1 MMRPTSIVSHGVTH
15 IRVRCG
21 GEQLPLGHVV
31 VAVLGNVMDRGGDA
45 VKVRKFRLKLSF
57 LFHLVGRLDIKYE
70 SNRRTANPLSLLA
83 GRRIDC
89 HCNQRSER

>member
-1 MMRPTSIVSHGVTH
+1 MYATNLYRFARRHSR

-21 GEQLPLGHVV
+21 VEQLPLGHVV

-70 SNRRTANPLSLLA
+70 SKQTDSQSAKSS
-83 GRRIDC
+83 GRKTD
-89 HCNQRSER
+89 